1 MIILTNVIET
11 GVSADIYKDM
21 NTRRACETI
30 DFISRDQTAQ
40 SSLYILIVL
49 AHFHVMTTLM
59 PPCWHQSMKGRVYL
73 QKKKRKNTHWMFST
87 ESQTGNYS
95 KNSWSYISSLVSG
108 GPVTRGA

>member
-73 QKKKRKNTHWMFST
+73 QKKKEKTHIGCF
-87 ESQTGNYS
+87 QL
-95 KNSWSYISSLVSG
+95 KVKLVIT
-108 GPVTRGA
+108 PKTRGLTFRPWFLVDP